1 MCSTVKKVNDAIY
14 SLLYPPFI
22 ILYFIVHDHDHSLE
36 ADHSNHTHAGEVPE
50 VHAGEVSEV
59 HAEEASDHS
68 NHTHAG
74 EVPEVHAGEVSEVH
88 AEEASGHAHSH
99 ASCEADP
106 TAEYFMPMRVGALF
120 IILATSAVGKLKNGC
135 LSFFFSLTPT
145 EPRYPGSHHSSP
157 HSSSS
162 KRLCKRLDSDCW

>member
-1 MCSTVKKVNDAIY
+1 MWSTVKKVNDDIY

-36 ADHSNHTHAGEVPE
+36 ADHSNHTHAGEV
-50 VHAGEVSEV
+50 
-59 HAEEASDHS
+59 
-68 NHTHAG
+68 
-74 EVPEVHAGEVSEVH
+74 SEVH

-106 TAEYFMPMRVGALF
+106 NAEYFMPMRVGALF

-145 EPRYPGSHHSSP
+145 EPRYPWSHHSSP

>member
-1 MCSTVKKVNDAIY
+1 MWSTVKKVNDAIY

-36 ADHSNHTHAGEVPE
+36 A
-50 VHAGEVSEV
+50 
-59 HAEEASDHS
+59 DHS